1 MVLAWLPF
9 SDSRNYPCDSP
20 VRAVASVGE
29 VNPHLH
35 GIVLQECWGASEQG
49 ALDGERAH
57 RGSSGVVGGGIG
69 LRHRA
74 TKTGALSLP

>member
-9 SDSRNYPCDSP
+9 SDSRNHPCDSP

-35 GIVLQECWGASEQG
+35 GIVLQECWGASDLLRLMEPESRLG
-49 ALDGERAH
+49 RLAPKPL
-57 RGSSGVVGGGIG
+57 GGG
-69 LRHRA
+69 
-74 TKTGALSLP
+74 